1 MPAGSLTLYRRHSRT
16 CPHRPKGRR
25 WTRCN
30 CPVWAQ
36 GSLGGQWI
44 KDTLSTRDWSVA
56 AATVHTWEAAREI
69 RSDAKVE
76 VPTIREALQ
85 KYFDDAEARH
95 LAKTTI
101 QKRRELLEGKLLP
114 YCDSKGFEQL
124 KQLNVDAL
132 RTFRKTWK
140 YAATSAVKRLEYLRG
155 FLRFCQES
163 EWIERNPA
171 AAIKPPKVT
180 QQPTLPFEDG
190 EIDRALVAADQLATW
205 GTFGPKLRAMILLL
219 RNSGLRIQDAAC
231 LERARLKGDKLF
243 LYTQKTGTPVNCP
256 LPPEAVKALESLQN
270 ERPDYF
276 FWDGKSE
283 RETTVKSWNRV
294 FQKLFATSEPPI
306 LGGHPHRFRDT
317 FAISLLLKGVELSHV
332 SILLGHSSVRVT
344 ERHYSPWVKARQEQ
358 LEADVRRTWPQAPAS
373 SDRRK
378 TKQRSRHSKHDN
390 REPASRSHR

>member
-1 MPAGSLTLYRRHSRT
+1 
-16 CPHRPKGRR
+16 
-25 WTRCN
+25 
-30 CPVWAQ
+30 
-36 GSLGGQWI
+36 
-44 KDTLSTRDWSVA
+44 
-56 AATVHTWEAAREI
+56 VHTWEAAREI
-69 RSDAKVE
+69 RSDAKAD

-132 RTFRKTWK
+132 RTFRKSWK

-155 FLRFCQES
+155 FMRFCQES

-190 EIDRALVAADQLATW
+190 EIERALVAADQLATW

-256 LPPEAVKALESLQN
+256 LPPEAVRALGRLQN
-270 ERPDYF
+270 ERPEYF

-294 FQKLFATSEPPI
+294 FQKLFATCEPPVV
-306 LGGHPHRFRDT
+306 GGHPHRFRDT

-358 LEADVRRTWPQAPAS
+358 LEADVRLTWATTHDRGKHEAIKKPLRARRSPTGLRT
-373 SDRRK
+373 D
-378 TKQRSRHSKHDN
+378 
-390 REPASRSHR
+390 SRSAH